1 MCSLL
6 DGTKLTPCDVT
17 SLLLHF
23 VHHDDPLADPRR
35 RDYEGITLRNL
46 PPNLDK
52 AIRNHARA
60 KRMSVNK
67 AVIGLLEAQLTQDK
81 TKRAELHHDLDD
93 LSGSWSA
100 DIAAAF
106 DEALAKQ
113 RAIDPDMWK

>member
-1 MCSLL
+1 MCITVMHELM
-6 DGTKLTPCDVT
+6 
-17 SLLLHF
+17 H
-23 VHHDDPLADPRR
+23 
-35 RDYEGITLRNL
+35 EGETMKAITLRNL

-52 AIRNHARA
+52 AIRKRARA

-67 AVIGLLEAQLTQDK
+67 AVIGLLEEHLTQDK

-100 DIAAAF
+100 DIAGAF

-113 RAIDPDMWK
+113 RTIDPDMWK